1 VIGPA
6 GLASCLPMA
15 VVPGIHRWRRDL
27 ADRYD
32 DRLHGRLVVTG
43 AGHAGWCCQVFECPR
58 IVAVSAGELQRRAFM
73 MRGPQDAGGRP

>member
-1 VIGPA
+1 MGGWLVIGPA

-43 AGHAGWCCQVFECPR
+43 AGHAGWCCQSGR
-58 IVAVSAGELQRRAFM
+58 SALAPNGSVEAS
-73 MRGPQDAGGRP
+73 